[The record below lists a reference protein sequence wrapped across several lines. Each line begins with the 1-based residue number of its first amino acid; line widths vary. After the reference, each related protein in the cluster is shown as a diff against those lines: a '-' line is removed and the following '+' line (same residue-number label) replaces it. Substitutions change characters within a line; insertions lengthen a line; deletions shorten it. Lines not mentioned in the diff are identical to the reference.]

1 MSLCFCGRAAR
12 GFAWHDFSRT
22 PFDRPPPVQ
31 ACSMTCLD
39 IATRRKGQMKANID
53 EQRAI
58 TAASPAI
65 GAFLEDLGKSD
76 LAVLTQQEWLAFLTH
91 AYVTVCAEV
100 SKIWEN
106 EVPF

>member
-1 MSLCFCGRAAR
+1 MRLCFCGRAAR

-22 PFDRPPPVQ
+22 PFDRPPPIQ
-31 ACSMTCLD
+31 TCSMKCLN

-58 TAASPAI
+58 AAASPAI

-76 LAVLTQQEWLAFLTH
+76 LAVLTSEEWLAFLTH
-91 AYVTVCAEV
+91 AYVSVCAEV

>member
-22 PFDRPPPVQ
+22 PFDRPPPVH

-58 TAASPAI
+58 AATSPAI
-65 GAFLEDLGKSD
+65 GAFLENLGKSD
-76 LAVLTQQEWLAFLTH
+76 LAVLTPQEWLAFLTH

>member
-1 MSLCFCGRAAR
+1 MRLCFCGRAAR

-22 PFDRPPPVQ
+22 PFDRPPPIQ
-31 ACSMTCLD
+31 ACSMKCLD

-58 TAASPAI
+58 AAASPAI

-76 LAVLTQQEWLAFLTH
+76 LAVLTSEEWIALISPRPI
-91 AYVTVCAEV
+91 V
-100 SKIWEN
+100 
-106 EVPF
+106 